1 MTQQNK
7 STASRGDRLLTVH
20 EVAERLGYS
29 VSSIWRLE
37 NAGLIPAKVPLAG
50 GRVAWFESHL
60 LAWLDDKKSDAEK
73 RYAEKRAVAEKRQVA
88 NSR

>member
-1 MTQQNK
+1 MSQQNTNK
-7 STASRGDRLLTVH
+7 APKGDNLLTVH

-60 LAWLDDKKSDAEK
+60 LAWLDEKKSAAEK
-73 RYAEKRAVAEKRQVA
+73 RYAEKRAVAEKRMVA
-88 NSR
+88 SAR